1 MVLFSLSRV
10 APKLK
15 HKAEVRSR
23 LSVSV
28 RRYVRQPFVRG
39 LVLLYVTRQWPIYA
53 INSEYD
59 KIKPLYFTP
68 PPTQQHA
75 QFL

>member
-39 LVLLYVTRQWPIYA
+39 LVSSIC
-53 INSEYD
+53 
-59 KIKPLYFTP
+59 
-68 PPTQQHA
+68 H
-75 QFL
+75 